1 MAKQIVYSDRSRQ
14 AILRGVNQLAE
25 AVKVTLGPRGRNV
38 VLEKK
43 FGGPTITKD
52 GVTVAKE
59 IELTDSLENMGAQMV
74 REVASKTSD
83 VAGDGTTTATILA
96 QAIFREGVK
105 AVTAGANPMAIK
117 RGIDKAVEVA
127 VEEVKKLSKPVSG
140 DMIAQVGSI
149 SANSDFTIG
158 NIIAEAMKKV
168 GKDGV
173 ITVEESKTM
182 VTELQTVDGMQCD
195 RGYLS
200 PYFVTDPERME
211 CVFEDPYILIHEK
224 KISNMKDLLPI
235 LELIARAGKPLLII
249 SEDVEGEAL
258 ATLVVNKLRGTLSAC
273 AVKAPGFGDRRKAM
287 LEDISTLTGGKA
299 IMEETGIKLE
309 GVKLEDLG
317 RAKRVTVDKDN
328 TTIIDGAGTQKNIEG
343 RIKQLRAQVEETTSD
358 YDREKLQER
367 LAKLAGGVAIIK
379 VGAATETEMKEKKA
393 RVEDALHA
401 TRAAVEEGI
410 VPGGGVALLRASVAL
425 QKMKAPGDE
434 QFGVDIV
441 RRSCEEPVRQIV
453 LNSGTEGAIVVEKI
467 KTHPDHNFGY
477 NASTDEYEDL
487 VKAGVIDPTK
497 VTRTALQNAASI
509 ASLMLTTEAMIADIP
524 EKKPAGPPAGHGPEG
539 MDY

>member
-1 MAKQIVYSDRSRQ
+1 MAKQITYSDNSRQ
-14 AILRGVNQLAE
+14 AILRGVNQLAD

-43 FGGPTITKD
+43 YGGPTITKD

-59 IELTDSLENMGAQMV
+59 IELKDPLENMGAQMV

-96 QAIFREGVK
+96 QAIYREGVR
-105 AVTAGANPMAIK
+105 AVTAGANPMAVK

-149 SANSDFTIG
+149 SANSDSTIG

-173 ITVEESKTM
+173 ITVEEAKTM
-182 VTELQTVDGMQCD
+182 TTELQTVDGMQFD

-200 PYFVTDPERME
+200 PYFVSDAERME
-211 CVFEDPYILIHEK
+211 CVFEDPYILIHDK

-235 LELIARAGKPLLII
+235 LEQIARAGKPLLVIA
-249 SEDVEGEAL
+249 EEVEGEAL

-287 LEDISTLTGGKA
+287 LEDISILTGGKA

-309 GVKLEDLG
+309 GIKLEDLG
-317 RAKRVTVDKDN
+317 QAKRVTVDKDT
-328 TTIIDGAGTQKNIEG
+328 TTIIDGAGSQKSIEG

-425 QKMKAPGDE
+425 QVLQIEGDE
-434 QFGVDIV
+434 QFGVNIV
-441 RRSCEEPVRQIV
+441 RRACEEPVRQIV
-453 LNSGTEGAIVVEKI
+453 LNCGTEGAVVVEKI
-467 KTHPDHNFGY
+467 KTNEDPNFGF
-477 NASTDEYEDL
+477 NASTEQYEDL

-509 ASLMLTTEAMIADIP
+509 ASLMLTTEAMISGVV
-524 EKKPAGPPAGHGPEG
+524 EEVEN
-539 MDY
+539 

>member
-1 MAKQIVYSDRSRQ
+1 MAKQIVYSDDTRQ
-14 AILRGVNQLAE
+14 AILRGVNQLADT
-25 AVKVTLGPRGRNV
+25 VKVTLGPRGRNV
-38 VLEKK
+38 VLDKK

-59 IELTDSLENMGAQMV
+59 IELKDPLENMGAQMV
-74 REVASKTSD
+74 KEVASKTSD

-105 AVTAGANPMAIK
+105 AVTAGASPMALK
-117 RGIDKAVEVA
+117 RGIDKAVELVVA
-127 VEEVKKLSKPVSG
+127 GVQKLSMPVSG

-149 SANSDFTIG
+149 SANSDSAIG
-158 NIIAEAMKKV
+158 DVIAEAMNKV

-182 VTELQTVDGMQCD
+182 TTELQTVEGMQFD

-200 PYFVTDPERME
+200 PYFVTDPDRME
-211 CVFEDPYILIHEK
+211 CVLEDPYILLQEK
-224 KISNMKDLLPI
+224 KISSMKDLLPV
-235 LELIARAGKPLLII
+235 LEQIARAGKPLLII

-258 ATLVVNKLRGTLSAC
+258 ATVVVNKLRGTIHVC

-287 LEDISTLTGGKA
+287 LEDISVLTGGKA
-299 IMEETGIKLE
+299 IMEEMGT
-309 GVKLEDLG
+309 KLEDVKLADLG
-317 RAKRVTVDKDN
+317 SARRVTVTKDN
-328 TTIIDGAGTQKNIEG
+328 TTIIDGAGEAKSIEG

-410 VPGGGVALLRASVAL
+410 VPGGGVALLRASLAL
-425 QKMKAPGDE
+425 DDLKLDDDE
-434 QFGVDIV
+434 QFGVRIV
-441 RRSCEEPVRQIV
+441 RRACEEPVRQIV
-453 LNSGTEGAIVVEKI
+453 ANGGMEGAIVLEKI
-467 KTHPDHNFGY
+467 KLQTDGNFGY
-477 NASTDEYEDL
+477 NAATDQYEDL

-509 ASLMLTTEAMIADIP
+509 ASLMLTTEAMICELA
-524 EKKPAGPPAGHGPEG
+524 EAEG
-539 MDY
+539 

>member
-1 MAKQIVYSDRSRQ
+1 MAKQIIYSDDARQ
-14 AILRGVNQLAE
+14 AILRGVNQLADT
-25 AVKVTLGPRGRNV
+25 VKVTLGPRGRNV

-59 IELTDSLENMGAQMV
+59 IELKDPLENTGAQML

-105 AVTAGANPMAIK
+105 AVTAGANPMSVK

-127 VEEVKKLSKPVSG
+127 VEEIRKLSRPVSG
-140 DMIAQVGSI
+140 DMIAQVGRI
-149 SANSDFTIG
+149 SANSDSTIG
-158 NIIAEAMKKV
+158 DVIAEAMKKV

-182 VTELQTVDGMQCD
+182 TTELQTVDGMQFD

-211 CVFEDPYILIHEK
+211 CVLEDCYILIHEK
-224 KISNMKDLLPI
+224 KIGNMKDILPV
-235 LELIARAGKPLLII
+235 LEQIARAGKPLLII
-249 SEDVEGEAL
+249 SEEVEGEAL
-258 ATLVVNKLRGTLSAC
+258 ATLVVNKLRGTLNAC

-287 LEDISTLTGGKA
+287 LEDISILTGGNA
-299 IMEETGIKLE
+299 IMEETGLKLE
-309 GVKLEDLG
+309 SVKIEDLG
-317 RAKRVTVDKDN
+317 KARRVTVTKDN
-328 TTIIDGAGTQKNIEG
+328 TTIIDGGGKQAAIEG
-343 RIKQLRAQVEETTSD
+343 RIKQIRTQADETTSD

-410 VPGGGVALLRASVAL
+410 VPGGGVALLRAAMAL
-425 QKMKAPGDE
+425 ESLKLEGDE
-434 QFGVDIV
+434 QFGVTIV
-441 RRSCEEPVRQIV
+441 RRACEEPIRQIV
-453 LNSGTEGAIVVEKI
+453 LNGGTEGAIVVEKI
-467 KTHPDHNFGY
+467 KNQPDVNFGF

-509 ASLMLTTEAMIADIP
+509 ASLMLTTEAMICGIVEEQD
-524 EKKPAGPPAGHGPEG
+524 
-539 MDY
+539 

>member
-1 MAKQIVYSDRSRQ
+1 MSKQITYSSESRQ

-38 VLEKK
+38 VLGKK
-43 FGGPTITKD
+43 YGGPTITKD

-59 IELTDSLENMGAQMV
+59 VDLKDPLENMGAQMV

-96 QAIFREGVK
+96 QTIYREGAK

-117 RGIDKAVEVA
+117 RGIDRAVGVA
-127 VEEVKKLSKPVSG
+127 VEEVQKLSRPVSG
-140 DMIAQVGSI
+140 DMISQVGTI
-149 SANSDFTIG
+149 SANTDSTIG

-182 VTELQTVDGMQCD
+182 TTELQTVDGMQFD

-200 PYFVTDPERME
+200 PYFVSDAERME
-211 CVFEDPYILIHEK
+211 CVFEDPYILIHDK

-235 LELIARAGKPLLII
+235 LEQIARAGKPLLVIA
-249 SEDVEGEAL
+249 EDVEGEAL
-258 ATLVVNKLRGTLSAC
+258 ATLVINKLRGTLSAC

-287 LEDISTLTGGKA
+287 LEDIAILSGGKP
-299 IMEETGIKLE
+299 IMEETGLKLD
-309 GVKLEDLG
+309 GIHLEDLG
-317 RAKRVTVDKDN
+317 RAKRVTVDKDT
-328 TTIIDGAGTQKNIEG
+328 TTIIDGAGEQKNIEG

-425 QKMKAPGDE
+425 QKLKLEGDE
-434 QFGVDIV
+434 QFGVIIV
-441 RRSCEEPVRQIV
+441 RRACEEPVRQIV
-453 LNSGTEGAIVVEKI
+453 LNCGTEGAVVVEKI
-467 KTHPDHNFGY
+467 KTHQDPNFGF
-477 NASTDEYEDL
+477 NASTEEYEDL

-509 ASLMLTTEAMIADIP
+509 ASLMLTTEATVCERV
-524 EKKPAGPPAGHGPEG
+524 EKTEDAER
-539 MDY
+539 